1 MSGIQAGIAQPLTED
16 STARVGLYR
25 LLARLLARPPEASV
39 LALLVGIRSDSDE
52 PQALAGAWEALTLAA
67 AGAGPEALEEEFH
80 RLFIGLGRGELLPYA
95 SWYLA
100 GRLLDRPL
108 VEIRDDLARLGL
120 AREEEVV
127 EPEDHICALC
137 EVMAVLVERGDEPAQ
152 QEFFRRHLAP
162 WAGRFFADLRQ
173 ARNSDFYRPVG
184 ALGEGFMALEA
195 DFLKIDE
202 FGGDPG

>member
-1 MSGIQAGIAQPLTED
+1 MSGDQAGIAPPPTAD

-39 LALLVGIRSDSDE
+39 LALLVGLRSE
-52 PQALAGAWEALTLAA
+52 PGGHRALAGAWETLSQAA
-67 AGAGPEALEEEFH
+67 AGAGAEALEEEFH

-120 AREEEVV
+120 ARGEEVA

-173 ARNSDFYRPVG
+173 ARSSDFYRPVG

-195 DFLKIDE
+195 DLLEIR
-202 FGGDPG
+202 G